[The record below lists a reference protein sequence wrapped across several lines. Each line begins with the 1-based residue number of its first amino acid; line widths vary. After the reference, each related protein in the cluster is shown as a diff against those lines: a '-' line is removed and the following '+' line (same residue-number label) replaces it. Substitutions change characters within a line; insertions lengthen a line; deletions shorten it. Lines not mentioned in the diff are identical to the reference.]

1 MKVMIL
7 AAGRGER
14 LRPITDDLP
23 KPLVEVAGFSLIAH
37 HLRKLEGCEVV
48 INHAWLG
55 HKIEAAL
62 GDGHSYGCAI
72 QYSPEPEGGL
82 ETAGGIVQALPLLSD
97 GVEPFVV
104 VNGDVFSDF
113 DLRRLLT
120 HSLEPGKLG
129 HLVLVPTPSFKAQGD
144 FGLANHQVLPEGKWT
159 FSGISILHPDLFK
172 GLPNGKYPLAP
183 ILRQAMS
190 KGLITGEVFEG
201 YWSDI
206 GTLERLEAAQAHKAT
221 ASSV

>member
-23 KPLVEVAGFSLIAH
+23 KPLVEVAGYSLLE
-37 HLRKLEGCEVV
+37 HLLHKLEGCEVV

-55 HKIEAAL
+55 RKIEVAL
-62 GDGHSYGCAI
+62 GDGSQYGCAI

-82 ETAGGIVQALPLLSD
+82 ETAGGIVQALSLLSD
-97 GVEPFVV
+97 GIEPFVV

-113 DLRRLLT
+113 ELHRLLT
-120 HSLEPGKLG
+120 LSLEPGKLG
-129 HLVLVPTPSFKAQGD
+129 HLVLVPTPSFKTQGD
-144 FGLANHQVLPEGKWT
+144 FGLANNVVLPDGEWT

-172 GLPNGKYPLAP
+172 GLPKTKLPLAP
-183 ILRQAMS
+183 ILRQAML
-190 KGLITGEVFEG
+190 KGLVTGEVFDG

-206 GTLERLEAAQAHKAT
+206 GTLERLEAAREHC
-221 ASSV
+221 ASASAV